1 MNSTVTVR
9 FIEGPV
15 AAADEI
21 ATIQRVGVDEY
32 ELTYSISEST
42 GPIHRTRNNSAG
54 IFRWFRA
61 MIGLLE
67 SDVEPASRVQVDIP
81 SFPAVIIDTKR
92 IQRSYH
98 ELLNALECWLD
109 EPAPAPTPA
118 HQAPH
123 PVTPTKQPVRAK
135 TPDAPVRRSHH
146 MFFDLGD
153 D

>member
-1 MNSTVTVR
+1 MNSSVTVR

-42 GPIHRTRNNSAG
+42 GPIHHTRNNSAG

-81 SFPAVIIDTKR
+81 SFPTVIIDTKR
-92 IQRSYH
+92 VGRSYH

-109 EPAPAPTPA
+109 ERPIPAPAP
-118 HQAPH
+118 
-123 PVTPTKQPVRAK
+123 VTPKKQPIRTK